1 MDYRK
6 YARELIGYMIEN
18 EQAFKFC
25 HGDVSE
31 IAKGEGAVLLYLMDN
46 DGVNASEISQRFDIN
61 TSRVAAVLNALSKK
75 GFIERTVDPL
85 DKRKIRVFITDKGRY
100 FASER
105 KKEVESYFQMLLE
118 HLGEEDT
125 KEYLRLS
132 CKMNQLIKQFK
143 SSI

>member
-1 MDYRK
+1 MDYQK
-6 YARELIGYMIEN
+6 CARELIGYMIEN
-18 EQAFKFC
+18 EQLFKFC

-75 GFIERTVDPL
+75 GFIERTV
-85 DKRKIRVFITDKGRY
+85 
-100 FASER
+100 
-105 KKEVESYFQMLLE
+105 ESYFQMLLE